1 MLRMLDLLQ
10 AQPFDLAILDM
21 HMPGLD
27 GDMLARRIRDAGH
40 GVGDQR
46 PQLLGQHRR
55 RADPG
60 ERSGPGTSVS

>member
-1 MLRMLDLLQ
+1 VLRMFDLLQ

-40 GVGDQR
+40 GV
-46 PQLLGQHRR
+46 
-55 RADPG
+55 
-60 ERSGPGTSVS
+60 RSVWFPA